1 MKLSAK
7 QIYVVGIIKP
17 VAFISEGL
25 FGNNHSTRYKYVVGV
40 GVMVVGVN
48 VAHLAEVVHF
58 GGQVFDLIGYLI
70 HGAGG
75 IPFIEGIHK
84 WADSR
89 LSNVG
94 NQEVQEIKNFENHGS
109 E

>member
-1 MKLSAK
+1 MKISIK
-7 QIYVVGIIKP
+7 KVYIVGIVKP

-25 FGNNHSTRYKYVVGV
+25 FGNNHSTGYKCVVGV

-84 WADSR
+84 WTDKMM
-89 LSNVG
+89 SNSGQPV
-94 NQEVQEIKNFENHGS
+94 EEIKTFENHGA